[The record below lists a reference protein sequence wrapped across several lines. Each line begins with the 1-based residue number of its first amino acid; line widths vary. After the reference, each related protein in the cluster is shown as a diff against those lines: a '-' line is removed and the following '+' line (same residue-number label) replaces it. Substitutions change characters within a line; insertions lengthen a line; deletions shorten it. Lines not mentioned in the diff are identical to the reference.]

1 MFDKQTSY
9 NDFNRLI
16 DAFDLIINERVKCNR
31 HIEFDVRFLKK
42 SDLKVVD
49 VS

>member
-9 NDFNRLI
+9 NDFNCLI
-16 DAFDLIINERVKCNR
+16 DAFNLIINERVKCNR
-31 HIEFDVRFLKK
+31 YIKFNARFLKK
-42 SDLKVVD
+42 NNLKIAD